1 MASYSL
7 VTQIPSGSVPAS
19 LAIDGDKFSCSRTK
33 GPSVT
38 FQVDLLEASIVTG
51 ILLTFGGMLSD
62 CFKINYK

>member
-1 MASYSL
+1 M

-33 GPSVT
+33 GSSVT